1 MIISHNAALFVYN
14 NNINQN
20 RQEVKIMSCTIK
32 DIVKGN
38 MDTRN
43 ERHIKQYLALIG
55 RACLKSVRENPAAF
69 RREVS
74 RNAKVIRSNQKED
87 AKYRKLRAMLGF

>member
-1 MIISHNAALFVYN
+1 
-14 NNINQN
+14 
-20 RQEVKIMSCTIK
+20 MSCTIK

-43 ERHIKQYLALIG
+43 ERHIKQYLALIKG
-55 RACLKSVRENPAAF
+55 LCLKSVRENPVAF

-74 RNAKVIRSNQKED
+74 RNAKVIMNNRKEE
-87 AKYRKLRAMLGF
+87 AKYLKLRAALGF

>member
-1 MIISHNAALFVYN
+1 MIFSHNAALFIYN
-14 NNINQN
+14 NNINKN

-38 MDTRN
+38 MEVRH
-43 ERHIKQYLALIG
+43 ERQTKQYLGLIKG
-55 RACLKSVRENPAAF
+55 LCLKSVRENPVAF

-74 RNAKVIRSNQKED
+74 RNAKVIMNNHKEE
-87 AKYRKLRAMLGF
+87 AKYRKLRAALGF

>member
-1 MIISHNAALFVYN
+1 
-14 NNINQN
+14 
-20 RQEVKIMSCTIK
+20 MSCTIK

-43 ERHIKQYLALIG
+43 ERQTKQYLGLVS
-55 RACLKSVRENPAAF
+55 RLCSKSVKENPRAF

-74 RNAKVIRSNQKED
+74 RNARVVTNNHKEEI
-87 AKYRKLRAMLGF
+87 KYRKLRAALGF

>member
-1 MIISHNAALFVYN
+1 
-14 NNINQN
+14 
-20 RQEVKIMSCTIK
+20 MSCTIK

-43 ERHIKQYLALIG
+43 QRQIKQYLGLIN
-55 RACLKSVRENPAAF
+55 RVCLKSVRENPIAY

-74 RNAKVIRSNQKED
+74 RNAKVIMSHRKED
-87 AKYRKLRAMLGF
+87 VKYLRLRAMLGF

>member
-1 MIISHNAALFVYN
+1 
-14 NNINQN
+14 
-20 RQEVKIMSCTIK
+20 MSCTIK

-43 ERHIKQYLALIG
+43 ERQTKQYLNLIG
-55 RACLKSVRENPAAF
+55 GLCLKSVRENPVAF

-74 RNAKVIRSNQKED
+74 RNAKVIRNNRKEE
-87 AKYRKLRAMLGF
+87 AKYRRLRATLGF

>member
-1 MIISHNAALFVYN
+1 
-14 NNINQN
+14 
-20 RQEVKIMSCTIK
+20 MSCTIK

-43 ERHIKQYLALIG
+43 ERHIKQYLALIKG
-55 RACLKSVRENPAAF
+55 LCLKSVRENSAAF

-74 RNAKVIRSNQKED
+74 RNAKVIMNNQKEE
-87 AKYRKLRAMLGF
+87 AKYLKLRAALGF

>member
-1 MIISHNAALFVYN
+1 
-14 NNINQN
+14 
-20 RQEVKIMSCTIK
+20 MSCTIR

-43 ERHIKQYLALIG
+43 ERQTNQYLALID
-55 RACLKSVRENPAAF
+55 RLCLKSVRENPVAF

-74 RNAKVIRSNQKED
+74 RNAKVIMNTRKEES
-87 AKYRKLRAMLGF
+87 KYRKLRATLGF